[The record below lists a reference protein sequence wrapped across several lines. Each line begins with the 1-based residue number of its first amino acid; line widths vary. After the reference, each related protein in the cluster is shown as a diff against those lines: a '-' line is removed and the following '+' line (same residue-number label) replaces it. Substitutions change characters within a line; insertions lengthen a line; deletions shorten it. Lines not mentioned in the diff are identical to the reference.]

1 MSILIKEMEMPENC
15 YDCLFCRYYDEPNQG
30 LFCIPLCAD
39 LHRTDYIEKRLDA
52 CPLVHV
58 PNNRGRW
65 LPFEEEKDEDMIG
78 PLDDFI
84 KKFPHWQCSICG
96 YKYISM
102 DEKGPPHK
110 YCPNCGA
117 VMETKINEQS
127 NA

>member
-1 MSILIKEMEMPENC
+1 MSVLIKEMEMPESC
-15 YDCLFCRYYDEPNQG
+15 YDCFFCKYELNRGY
-30 LFCIPLCAD
+30 FCIRLFID
-39 LHRTDYIEKRLDA
+39 LYRTEVTKKRLDA

-117 VMETKINEQS
+117 VMETKINEQLKEV
-127 NA
+127 